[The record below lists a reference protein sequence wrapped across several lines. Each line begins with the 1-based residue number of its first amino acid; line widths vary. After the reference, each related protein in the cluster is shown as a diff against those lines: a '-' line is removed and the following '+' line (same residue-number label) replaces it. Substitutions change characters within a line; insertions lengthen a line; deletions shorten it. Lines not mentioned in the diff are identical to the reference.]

1 MITVPEERKKQ
12 RAANHAANT
21 VEPTICRNNEA
32 AIEER
37 IHAYG
42 REIFAR
48 IDRHGPLPFTPSWF
62 DDRLMN
68 LTMREEALKVQL
80 FRFIDTLPLLR
91 DPNAVADHLREYL
104 EAAGAG

>member
-1 MITVPEERKKQ
+1 MITVLPERGKQGVSIPATADHLEERAQ
-12 RAANHAANT
+12 
-21 VEPTICRNNEA
+21 
-32 AIEER
+32 
-37 IHAYG
+37 AYG

-48 IDRHGPLPFTPSWF
+48 IDRHGPLPFTPAWF

-91 DPNAVADHLREYL
+91 DPATIADHLREYL
-104 EAAGAG
+104 EEAGKRLPWW